1 MTERPPA
8 FGGNADT
15 SNADTPYADTSDLV
29 FRFGPSPSTIRFVPA
44 LYPDDVGPPDNALL
58 VCDRHTAPLLP
69 SGSPEPLRIDAE
81 EADKDWSTVARVIDA
96 AFRAGLDRGASVTAL
111 GGGVLCDVV
120 AFAASVYLRGVRL
133 VLIPTT
139 LVAMVDAAVGGK
151 TGIDYGGRK
160 NLIGSFYPAAEVVV
174 WPGALASL
182 PARQLAAGMAE
193 VVKTALLGDPGLV
206 ELLERDGFAAVT
218 GDTDA
223 AGAVVRRCLQVK
235 GGIVAADPTE
245 RTGLRDVLNLGHTFA
260 HALEAVTGFGP
271 WNHGEAVAWGI
282 ARAMDLGVHLGE
294 TPLAHRERVLA
305 LLESLGFRLRA
316 GSEAPPADLV
326 EAMAADKKRR
336 GGQLRFVLQR
346 GVGDT
351 FVRPVERAEVLRV
364 LASAAP

>member
-1 MTERPPA
+1 MSTGAEA
-8 FGGNADT
+8 GSVGDT
-15 SNADTPYADTSDLV
+15 DTSDLV
-29 FRFGPSPSTIRFVPA
+29 FRFGPTPSTIRFVPELRPA
-44 LYPDDVGPPDNALL
+44 DVGSPANALL
-58 VCDRHTAPLLP
+58 VCDHHTAPLLP
-69 SGSPEPLRIDAE
+69 AGSPEPLRIDAE
-81 EADKDWSTVARVIDA
+81 ETDKNWSTVARVIDA
-96 AFRAGLDRGASVTAL
+96 AHRAGLDRGACVTAL

-151 TGIDYGGRK
+151 TGIDYEGRK

-193 VVKTALLGDPGLV
+193 VVKTALLGDPVLV

-218 GDTDA
+218 GDADA
-223 AGAVVRRCLQVK
+223 ACAVVRRCLRVK

-282 ARAMDLGVHLGE
+282 ARAMDLGAHLGE
-294 TPLAHRERVLA
+294 TPPAHRERVLA
-305 LLESLGFRLRA
+305 LLESLRFRLHV
-316 GSEAPPADLV
+316 GSEASPAELV

-336 GGQLRFVLQR
+336 DGHLRFVLQR
-346 GVGDT
+346 AVGDT
-351 FVRPVERAEVLRV
+351 FVRPVDRAEVSRV
-364 LASAAP
+364 LAAAAR

>member
-1 MTERPPA
+1 LTPPPDA
-8 FGGNADT
+8 
-15 SNADTPYADTSDLV
+15 ADTSDLV
-29 FRFGPSPSTIRFVPA
+29 FRFGSSPSTIRFVPA
-44 LYPDDVGPPDNALL
+44 LRPADVGPPANALL
-58 VCDRHTAPLLP
+58 VCDHHTAPLLP
-69 SGSPEPLRIDAE
+69 AGSPEALCLEAE
-81 EADKDWSTVARVIDA
+81 ETDKNWDLVERVIDA
-96 AFRAGLDRGASVTAL
+96 AHRAGLDRGARVTAL

-151 TGIDYGGRK
+151 TGIDYEGRK
-160 NLIGSFYPAAEVVV
+160 NLIGSFYPAAEVVI

-182 PARQLAAGMAE
+182 PSRQLAAGMAE

-206 ELLERDGFAAVT
+206 ELLERDGVAAVT
-218 GDTDA
+218 GDADA
-223 AGAVVRRCLQVK
+223 ACAVVRRCLQVK

-294 TPLAHRERVLA
+294 TPWEYRARVLA
-305 LLESLGFRLRA
+305 LLEALRFRLQV
-316 GSEAPPADLV
+316 GSQAPPEELV

-336 GGQLRFVLQR
+336 SGQLRFVLQR

-351 FVRPVERAEVLRV
+351 FVRAVDRAEVLHV
-364 LASAAP
+364 LTAAGR

>member
-1 MTERPPA
+1 MAETKA
-8 FGGNADT
+8 ASGGNV
-15 SNADTPYADTSDLV
+15 DTPDAGTPDADTSDLV

-44 LYPDDVGPPDNALL
+44 LSSADVGPSENALL
-58 VCDRHTAPLLP
+58 VCDHHTAPLLP
-69 SGSPEPLRIDAE
+69 AGAPAALRVDAE
-81 EADKDWSTVARVIDA
+81 EADKDWGTVARVIDA
-96 AFRAGLDRGASVTAL
+96 AHRAGLDRGASVTAL

-151 TGIDYGGRK
+151 TGIDYEGRK

-182 PARQLAAGMAE
+182 PPRQLAAGMAE

-218 GDTDA
+218 GGA
-223 AGAVVRRCLQVK
+223 AAACAVVRRCVQVK
-235 GGIVAADPTE
+235 GRIVAADPTE

-294 TPLAHRERVLA
+294 TPPAYRERVLA
-305 LLESLGFRLRA
+305 LLESLRFRLRV
-316 GSEAPPADLV
+316 GSQAPPAALV

-364 LASAAP
+364 LASAAL